1 MNDEIPSFYDP
12 NFLLKDIGTKLSDF
26 ETIKNGEKNYTILG
40 IGNFGYCEKMKSKIN
55 NHFYAIK
62 KLSKVNKKDFKRE
75 THIMSKIDNKYCV
88 RFYGYFKDIEK
99 KEKYK
104 EINKDNEEVNNI
116 NKDVE
121 VYCLV
126 LEYINNGTLE
136 SYHLENKGNIPQ
148 DFIIKIFKQLLN
160 GISYLHDHKI
170 MHRDIKPNNIL
181 LDENND
187 IKITDFGLCAISIKD
202 NQNDNIYNNTY
213 VIVPYSDRKLF
224 GGKTRCGPIEYAA
237 PEVEKKI
244 FYGVEVD
251 IFELGLTML
260 VLMST
265 EDPIS
270 FKQISERESIREI
283 NENYIK
289 KVYNSDLIHL
299 ILKMINKEGSLRPTA
314 EGALYELELIENNIN
329 LPNFQEFK
337 NSIRTI
343 NQKYEE
349 KVKNFENRKN
359 QFYNK
364 NMGRYINHHIN
375 NSNYFHNNNNL
386 NGNNNQNMNQ
396 INESNIHKNNNS
408 FNNNI
413 NMSQMIGNYNINMNK
428 VNGNNNPNNNIYNDA
443 FNNINNSQINQN
455 IYGNYNINMNQMNE
469 NFNPNNNIYNKI
481 YNKIYE
487 NINSNQM
494 NGNNNLNNSM
504 FINNNNINMSQIYGN
519 WNPNNNNFINN
530 NINMSYNM
538 CINNNINMNHAY
550 GYNNYNNN
558 LFINN
563 NNINMNPINNMN
575 NKNIS
580 NSVNVNYN
588 RKLSIPHINFHRSN
602 SSNNLSKVQLYG
614 LFHQFYD
621 SQIINVIFIFN
632 QEIKTIIQALPDT
645 TVEELLKNYVQKA
658 FMKNNYSDYLFIFD
672 YKKLDPIPGMKIK
685 EMMIKND
692 HSIINVYDVDS
703 LLGA

>member
-1 MNDEIPSFYDP
+1 MNDDIPRFYDP
-12 NFLLKDIGTKLSDF
+12 NYLLKDIGTKLSDF
-26 ETIKNGEKNYTILG
+26 ETIKNGEKDYTILG
-40 IGNFGYCEKMKSKIN
+40 NGNFGYCEKMKSKIN

-62 KLSKVNKKDFKRE
+62 KLSKFKKKDFKRE
-75 THIMSKIDNKYCV
+75 TQIMSKINNKYCV
-88 RFYGYFKDIEK
+88 KFFGYFKDIEK

-104 EINKDNEEVNNI
+104 EIYKDNEEVKNI
-116 NKDVE
+116 NQDVE

-126 LEYINNGTLE
+126 LEYISNGTLE
-136 SYHLENKGNIPQ
+136 NYYHKNIGNIPE

-160 GISYLHDHKI
+160 GLSYLHYNKI

-187 IKITDFGLCAISIKD
+187 IKITDFGLCALSIKD
-202 NQNDNIYNNTY
+202 NQNNNIYNNTY
-213 VIVPYSDRKLF
+213 AIVPYGNLG
-224 GGKTRCGPIEYAA
+224 GGKTRCGPIKYAA

-260 VLMST
+260 VLVST

-270 FKQISERESIREI
+270 FKEISEKKTIREI

-289 KVYNSDLIHL
+289 NEYNSDLIHL
-299 ILKMINKEGSLRPTA
+299 ILKMINKEGSLRPTSEEA
-314 EGALYELELIENNIN
+314 FYELELIENNIN
-329 LPNFQEFK
+329 HPNFEEFK
-337 NSIRTI
+337 NSIRII
-343 NQKYEE
+343 NKKFEE
-349 KVKNFENRKN
+349 KVKNFENIKN

-364 NMGRYINHHIN
+364 NMGKYIDHPLN
-375 NSNYFHNNNNL
+375 NSNNINNNNNL
-386 NGNNNQNMNQ
+386 NGNNHANMNQ
-396 INESNIHKNNNS
+396 IYGSNIRKNNNS
-408 FNNNI
+408 FNNTI
-413 NMSQMIGNYNINMNK
+413 NMSQMVGNNNVNMNK
-428 VNGNNNPNNNIYNDA
+428 INGNNNPNNNIYNDA
-443 FNNINNSQINQN
+443 FNNINNSQINQSINPNNNN
-455 IYGNYNINMNQMNE
+455 IYGNNNINMNQING

-481 YNKIYE
+481 FEKM
-487 NINSNQM
+487 NSNQM
-494 NGNNNLNNSM
+494 NGNNNLNNTM
-504 FINNNNINMSQIYGN
+504 FINNNNINMNQMYGN
-519 WNPNNNNFINN
+519 CNPNNNNFNSN
-530 NINMSYNM
+530 NINMNHNM
-538 CINNNINMNHAY
+538 CINNNISMNHAY
-550 GYNNYNNN
+550 GYNNHNNI
-558 LFINN
+558 FIN

-580 NSVNVNYN
+580 NSLNVNYN
-588 RKLSIPHINFHRSN
+588 RRLNIPHINFHRSN
-602 SSNNLSKVQLYG
+602 SSNNLSKVQLYN

-632 QEIKTIIQALPDT
+632 QEIKTTIQALPDT

-685 EMMIKND
+685 EVMIKND
-692 HSIINVYDVDS
+692 HSIINVYDVNS